1 MWLPCSKDQ
10 SHRRWTSF
18 WWGWY
23 YENVNY
29 DGELD
34 EEPANSY
41 WANHNN
47 LTTEDLNKN
56 TLPRWSATCEALYVD
71 SQVVCQMSV
80 AQKKSR
86 WVTMVAKI
94 ATHLHFLPKLPFF
107 ATTLPKTRCLGL
119 RLCHQSN
126 RPLGS
131 SLLSKAPL
139 PNHLHHRQARSFSC
153 QPKLKNEKLWS
164 CACQP
169 KHFNLKRCFSC
180 EVVHGGWSAWSPLSG
195 CSVTC
200 GDGTQFR
207 TRWLFLL
214 EVNQLNDHHLS
225 LL

>member
-10 SHRRWTSF
+10 LHRRWTSF
-18 WWGWY
+18 WSGWY
-23 YENVNY
+23 HENVNN
-29 DGELD
+29 DGGLD

-41 WANHNN
+41 WANHNKHKYFPQVIRY
-47 LTTEDLNKN
+47 LRGSVCGFSGRLPDVCCPKEKPVSDDSGKN
-56 TLPRWSATCEALYVD
+56 CDTS
-71 SQVVCQMSV
+71 SFF
-80 AQKKSR
+80 AQKC
-86 WVTMVAKI
+86 
-94 ATHLHFLPKLPFF
+94 HFLHQLCPKLGVWDSAF
-107 ATTLPKTRCLGL
+107 ATSPTALWGAACWAKHHSQTTSTAARQGVFLTNP
-119 RLCHQSN
+119 N
-126 RPLGS
+126 
-131 SLLSKAPL
+131 SKMFL
-139 PNHLHHRQARSFSC
+139 
-153 QPKLKNEKLWS
+153 LWS

-214 EVNQLNDHHLS
+214 VVNQLNNHHLS